1 MRVSSAV
8 RERCLYCRE
17 KRLHSVI
24 ILIHLDKNNYMK
36 KKYALTYIGLT
47 CIGKKIWNN
56 VNSRFLVVIF
66 MKKDYGEFL
75 FSEPFTSVK
84 CFHFC

>member
-1 MRVSSAV
+1 MLS
-8 RERCLYCRE
+8 E
-17 KRLHSVI
+17 KDVYIVVKKDCTLI

-36 KKYALTYIGLT
+36 KKYALTYIRLT
-47 CIGKKIWNN
+47 CIGKKIWKN

-84 CFHFC
+84 CFRFC